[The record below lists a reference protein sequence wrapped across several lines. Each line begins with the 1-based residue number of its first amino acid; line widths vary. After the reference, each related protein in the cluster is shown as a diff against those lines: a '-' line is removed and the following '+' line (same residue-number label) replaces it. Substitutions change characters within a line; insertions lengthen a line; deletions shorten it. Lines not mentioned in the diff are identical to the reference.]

1 MYSRGADPRYRGLPT
16 HFSLPKQTTPS
27 THLASAPPPRGYS
40 MVSMTTPLHRTMPN
54 AEARQRQQTMRNR
67 QRNTKVSVKIANLS
81 SPRGNYENAFP
92 VNIAPWKPEEG
103 NININSR
110 VEAKRAMYNMVNRS
124 RHAALW
130 KKEFE
135 NVGKKSR
142 RTRRT
147 TRKRKYGGG
156 ENDPLRE
163 VLQNLRYIRAP
174 LDQKKRILE
183 KFKEIKKSGL
193 ATIPEYHAILELFLM
208 KQGISPNIDVYNIK

>member
-1 MYSRGADPRYRGLPT
+1 MYSRGADPRYQGLPT
-16 HFSLPKQTTPS
+16 RFSLSKRISASPSGITPVG
-27 THLASAPPPRGYS
+27 A
-40 MVSMTTPLHRTMPN
+40 PLHRTMTN
-54 AEARQRQQTMRNR
+54 AEARQRQQTMKNR
-67 QRNTKVSVKIANLS
+67 QSNIKASMKVSNVS

-92 VNIAPWKPEEG
+92 VNIIPWKLEEG

-135 NVGKKSR
+135 NAGKKS
-142 RTRRT
+142 RRT

-163 VLQNLRYIRAP
+163 LLGNLRYIRAP
-174 LDQKKRILE
+174 PDQKKRILE

-193 ATIPEYHAILELFLM
+193 TTIPEYHAILELYLM
-208 KQGISPNIDVYNIK
+208 KQGASPNIDVHNIK

>member
-1 MYSRGADPRYRGLPT
+1 
-16 HFSLPKQTTPS
+16 
-27 THLASAPPPRGYS
+27 
-40 MVSMTTPLHRTMPN
+40 MTTPLHRTMTN

-67 QRNTKVSVKIANLS
+67 QRNTKVSVKMANSS

-92 VNIAPWKPEEG
+92 VNIALWKPEEG

-142 RTRRT
+142 QTRRT
-147 TRKRKYGGG
+147 TRKQKYGGG

-163 VLQNLRYIRAP
+163 ILGNLRYIRAP

-208 KQGISPNIDVYNIK
+208 KQGTSPNIDVYNIK